1 VAVARVRVPVAT
13 VAVVSIELGCGQP
26 DGLLHKEKG
35 DEASEHVQANPDAVR
50 VIVGVVDGSV
60 VGGSVV
66 GGSVVG
72 GSVAVVVGI
81 ERMRQ
86 EVQEHIAKQAADG
99 KAHQGLEQGRVMLGV
114 VVDRHQQEDEHGRDA
129 DKQGCGKRPLPGT
142 EILEDGDQAVGCG
155 DQALGVHKDRR
166 GGERSLL
173 FTKIS
178 AHVCEKKRDR
188 YLALVSTCACEW
200 PWPSWLSA
208 PAGPAVFLGRSV
220 PAGLLRLAGSCEC
233 PWLCE
238 CPWPWLC
245 PCPCECECP
254 CPSTSLRTSL
264 RSSCAWTRAGAARSK
279 RPAASRTNT
288 TPKRRITND
297 HVYQSVGPI

>member
-1 VAVARVRVPVAT
+1 MAVARVRVPVAT

-50 VIVGVVDGSV
+50 VIVGVVD
-60 VGGSVV
+60 
-66 GGSVVG
+66 GSVVG

-166 GGERSLL
+166 GGERSL
-173 FTKIS
+173 
-178 AHVCEKKRDR
+178 
-188 YLALVSTCACEW
+188 
-200 PWPSWLSA
+200 
-208 PAGPAVFLGRSV
+208 FLY
-220 PAGLLRLAGSCEC
+220 
-233 PWLCE
+233 
-238 CPWPWLC
+238 
-245 PCPCECECP
+245 
-254 CPSTSLRTSL
+254 
-264 RSSCAWTRAGAARSK
+264 K
-279 RPAASRTNT
+279 
-288 TPKRRITND
+288 D
-297 HVYQSVGPI
+297 